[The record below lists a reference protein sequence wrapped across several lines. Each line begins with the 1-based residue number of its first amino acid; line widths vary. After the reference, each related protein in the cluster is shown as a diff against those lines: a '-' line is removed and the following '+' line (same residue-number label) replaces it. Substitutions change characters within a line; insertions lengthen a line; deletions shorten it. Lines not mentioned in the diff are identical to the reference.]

1 MNLEDILRNNFK
13 NNDIRMYFNRNN
25 LMLEKEKLETIID
38 KNNYETIVDLM
49 LLNEEYKC
57 LDNVFKNVFTQKNEL
72 DNFDEKSLNNI
83 KQLDIDKFPLVVS
96 SRIYDVL
103 WSKFHDV
110 TCGSNAV
117 KKYLELFEVVYNP
130 DEWICCLNLL
140 YRATVISAQ
149 IGKNNQLYSD
159 CIDKVIEK
167 LNLMDGKDGKFLS
180 IELLELLD
188 VQKYNDRVTMLNLV
202 DKIIKNAQNDSD
214 IYKVEKAYSLKLKI
228 EKDQNKKKIINSE
241 MAVYY
246 ENYAD
251 SIVENDFRNVVN
263 KVSYFQKAI
272 HNYNEA
278 GEKEKAKET
287 MKKLGDTQKNIDKHM
302 ATIKSKPFDYTKII
316 KEIKKMMEGLSF
328 EEAIILLALNTKF
341 HKKEDIKN
349 KVLQECKT
357 SIGMC
362 LFPEKILD
370 KEGKTLIELPGLDWN
385 EPEKDEKTFE
395 LYMLREILKSQ
406 EIEGF
411 ILSIMLNEI
420 IDKYKFTK
428 EDIKFLVKD
437 NVIIPE
443 GREDIILNGIYF
455 GLVGDYYTSLHILA
469 PQMENLFRTI
479 ARDVGGVTFTL
490 ENDNTSKVKVLSSVF
505 EIDELKECYDENILF
520 VFRALL
526 NEQASGNI
534 RNDIGH
540 GIMDEDQANSNL
552 GKYFLSAVIK
562 LCYLTSK
569 EARVILENSENLTK
583 IIKKGHS

>member
-1 MNLEDILRNNFK
+1 
-13 NNDIRMYFNRNN
+13 
-25 LMLEKEKLETIID
+25 
-38 KNNYETIVDLM
+38 
-49 LLNEEYKC
+49 
-57 LDNVFKNVFTQKNEL
+57 
-72 DNFDEKSLNNI
+72 
-83 KQLDIDKFPLVVS
+83 
-96 SRIYDVL
+96 
-103 WSKFHDV
+103 
-110 TCGSNAV
+110 
-117 KKYLELFEVVYNP
+117 
-130 DEWICCLNLL
+130 
-140 YRATVISAQ
+140 
-149 IGKNNQLYSD
+149 
-159 CIDKVIEK
+159 
-167 LNLMDGKDGKFLS
+167 MDGKDDKFLS

-188 VQKYNDRVTMLNLV
+188 VQKYNDRVTMLNFV

-228 EKDQNKKKIINSE
+228 EKDQNKKKIINFE

-251 SIVENDFRNVVN
+251 SIVENDFRNVIN

-302 ATIKSKPFDYTKII
+302 ATIKSKPFDCTKII

-341 HKKEDIKN
+341 HKKDDIKN

-411 ILSIMLNEI
+411 ISSIMLNEI

-455 GLVGDYYTSLHILA
+455 GLVGDYYISLHILA

-569 EARVILENSENLTK
+569 EARVILENSENLMK

>member
-540 GIMDEDQANSNL
+540 GIMDKDQANSNL